1 MFGYYS
7 RKFKLDILKMSLSVL
22 FSGTKQQ
29 RHVFSPSQ
37 KDVLETTFIQSN
49 FSFPSVSRMEDLAS
63 RFSLKYS
70 QIFGWYNNRRHRETK
85 ARAPRTHR
93 ETKARARAP
102 RTHRETKA
110 RAPLTSQSQ
119 TSSPAPCSMSQTRLL
134 LLWMIM
140 LRRTLAC
147 SGASPGS
154 RSSRRKQQNPKR
166 WAGTNVM

>member
-93 ETKARARAP
+93 ETKARA
-102 RTHRETKA
+102 
-110 RAPLTSQSQ
+110 PLTSQSQ

>member
-63 RFSLKYS
+63 RFFLKYS

-85 ARAPRTHR
+85 
-93 ETKARARAP
+93 ARAP